1 MATAMR
7 ITTVKTK
14 NIFLLIPIGLIACS
28 SPASTEDIKKALN
41 ECPSVA
47 IDIKVKTSGYGVIG
61 GSVVTKRNLK
71 SYLKDCLKEV
81 EKAQDP
87 NSEQNIIERQRA
99 LVD

>member
-1 MATAMR
+1 MKAK
-7 ITTVKTK
+7 II
-14 NIFLLIPIGLIACS
+14 IFLIPMSLIACS

-41 ECPSVA
+41 ECPDVA
-47 IDIKVKTSGYGVIG
+47 LDIKVKTSDFGFSG

-81 EKAQDP
+81 EKAKDP
-87 NSEQNIIERQRA
+87 NSKQNIINRQRA